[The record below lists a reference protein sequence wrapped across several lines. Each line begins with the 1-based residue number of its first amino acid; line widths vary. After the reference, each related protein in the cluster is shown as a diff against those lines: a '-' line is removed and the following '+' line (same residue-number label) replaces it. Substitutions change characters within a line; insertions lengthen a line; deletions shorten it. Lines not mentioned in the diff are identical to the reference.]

1 MPYTREQKAQWYRDN
16 RERIS
21 RQQAQY
27 QQQNREKISQ
37 RKKEYYRNHREE
49 RLSYGRAYRKA

>member
-1 MPYTREQKAQWYRDN
+1 MPYTSEQKAQWYRDN

-27 QQQNREKISQ
+27 QKKNRDRISQ
-37 RKKEYYRNHREE
+37 RKKEYYRDHREE